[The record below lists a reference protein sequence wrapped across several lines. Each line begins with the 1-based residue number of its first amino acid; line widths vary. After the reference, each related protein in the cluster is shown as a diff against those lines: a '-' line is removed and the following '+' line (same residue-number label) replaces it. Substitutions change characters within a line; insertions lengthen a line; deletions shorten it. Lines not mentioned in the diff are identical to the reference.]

1 MTDNNVSQLHKP
13 EPIDILQKVL
23 KQGAQELLAKAI
35 EVEVQ
40 HLLATNQSLL
50 TQDGKAGL
58 VRAIPYKLMQ
68 F

>member
-13 EPIDILQKVL
+13 EPVDILQQVL

-40 HLLATNQSLL
+40 QLLARINHW
-50 TQDGKAGL
+50 
-58 VRAIPYKLMQ
+58 
-68 F
+68 